1 MIRAIIGTVA
11 VLAGFAVLEN
21 SVDASTGLAGSCKA
35 TQAYALLHPGEQL
48 PVRAL
53 PTPVGKVVGAL
64 ATQNMTTDLSPTG
77 ELAASVVTV
86 VGSQSG
92 WARIALGGKD
102 YTVIDGTPQQFGWI
116 PADLLTVDTR
126 IDGAITTWS
135 RPGLLGVELGRIEGE
150 DQKFRLLGCRG
161 EWLQVINAT
170 RGNVWIDRWCAKEE
184 GCRS

>member
-35 TQAYALLHPGEQL
+35 TQAYALLRPGEQL
-48 PVRAL
+48 PVRAV
-53 PTPVGKVVGAL
+53 PTPEGKVVGAL
-64 ATQNMTTDLSPTG
+64 ATTNVTKDLS
-77 ELAASVVTV
+77 ASVLTI

-102 YTVIDGTPQQFGWI
+102 YTAIDGTAPKFGWI

-126 IDGAITTWS
+126 IDGAINMFS
-135 RPGLLGVELGRIEGE
+135 QPGLFGVELGRIEGE
-150 DQKFRLLGCRG
+150 NQKFRVLGCRG
-161 EWLQVINAT
+161 DWLQVINAQ
-170 RGNVWIDRWCAKEE
+170 RGNVWIDRWCARQE